1 MSRPGDAAP
10 ADAGALARLNAL
22 PRDRAEEELRAVCG
36 STAWA
41 RAVAERRPFADPAAL
56 ADAAET
62 AWDAL
67 AQEDWLEAFA
77 AHPRIGES
85 RAVGGGETSA
95 WSGGE
100 QARAMGSEA
109 TIRARLA
116 EAQRRYEERFGH
128 VFLICA
134 TGKTAE
140 DVLAACT
147 ARLAGEPAAE
157 LDVAAGEERKIGR
170 LRLAK
175 WLAEIAPNP
184 TIAGRSS

>member
-1 MSRPGDAAP
+1 MSRSDDAAS
-10 ADAGALARLNAL
+10 AEASALARLNAL

-41 RAVAERRPFADPAAL
+41 RAVAERRPFADPSAL
-56 ADAAET
+56 VDAAEA

-67 AQEDWLEAFA
+67 AKADWLEAFA

-85 RAVGGGETSA
+85 RMAGGSDAST
-95 WSGGE
+95 WSREE

-109 TIRARLA
+109 GIRARLA

-134 TGKTAE
+134 SGKTAE
-140 DVLAACT
+140 DIITACS
-147 ARLAGEPAAE
+147 ARLDSEPAAE

-175 WLAEIAPNP
+175 CLAESAPNP